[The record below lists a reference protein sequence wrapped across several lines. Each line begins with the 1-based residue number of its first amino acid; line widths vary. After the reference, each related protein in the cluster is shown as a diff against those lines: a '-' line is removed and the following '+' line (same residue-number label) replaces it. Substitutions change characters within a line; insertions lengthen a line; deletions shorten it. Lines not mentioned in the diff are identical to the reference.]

1 MKLIKCIKG
10 EKVQRDSRNKVHI
23 NQTCYSLGFAI
34 FVGGFTQTC
43 GVRAD
48 FECKM
53 SLKEKWEGPRIRRY
67 SEIHGFIQLYTL
79 N

>member
-10 EKVQRDSRNKVHI
+10 EKVQRDSRYKVHI

-43 GVRAD
+43 GVRAILSAR
-48 FECKM
+48 C
-53 SLKEKWEGPRIRRY
+53 
-67 SEIHGFIQLYTL
+67 H
-79 N
+79 